1 MNKQIQIIV
10 LWLLLIVGI
19 SIHSLIETGEALFF
33 APLPEEPYEDG
44 IPMFAHI
51 IYIAS
56 MVLPMLFVL
65 LTLFFASKAF
75 KIVSLVFASLLTLL
89 HVFHV
94 LEEGG
99 LENITQLLLLSLVA
113 ITSAIL
119 VVTIV
124 KWLRAKEKV
133 N

>member
-124 KWLRAKEKV
+124 KWLRAQEKV

>member
-119 VVTIV
+119 VVTIE
-124 KWLRAKEKV
+124 KWLRDQEKV